1 MKKIRE
7 KKILET
13 LLEIKKGN
21 FDNIDYNVEMNLSN
35 LILDEVLGENVDLA
49 IKNKPQ
55 ILGSL
60 KNVNLKIFDSKK
72 NEIENLKANI
82 KRLILKDG
90 IKPSEMLIIGDDRYR
105 KNLEFI
111 NYSFPIFET
120 KTYDFFKFV
129 NYDIETK
136 KISELINLL
145 SVIEDDKIKEVLHI
159 DIKALKD
166 DLILTGDK
174 NIFSYFK
181 TKEEQSF
188 LYLYSFFRILDED
201 VDNVFLNIFSFLKS
215 LRLDINTLDRLSKK
229 IIVGDYKAKNGID
242 FIQYDEIDNKI
253 LLDKK
258 VVFVLGFNEAF
269 FFKKGYNLKKEDEQ
283 KSFKIQ
289 EYQFMK
295 KMQLV
300 QNSLIFITAV
310 DEFNYNKKYIKFN
323 FDYNNEIDDFE
334 NALIKKDIEELNLI
348 AKNNTVLYERLNLIK
363 KVINKDFSDFDFDK
377 DKFQNNGSSL
387 SVTKL
392 ESFNRCPL
400 NSFLTYELDLKE
412 KETLTIE
419 SRVIGNFMHKVLEII
434 FNPLNEK
441 ILRDCS
447 SEDFNFLVDDTFN
460 KLSVQIPIN
469 NEKERSFLHEFLLK
483 FKKELNILR
492 KQYLISNFKIKDVEK
507 NISINIGANRISGKI
522 DRVDFLNNNILLIDY
537 KSSNKDLTEK
547 TISEGTALQLPLYA
561 KYYKE
566 NGYNISG
573 MFYKE
578 IKGIKSKDN
587 NHFFTGLTKTE
598 DLNDIDKNL
607 DEPSFIN
614 VKFNKDGNISK
625 SSKVYNDLDKFISLA
640 EDIALE
646 TIDKIK
652 NNEIKAKPI
661 EDRICDYCNFK
672 SICNKWC

>member
-35 LILDEVLGENVDLA
+35 LILDEVLGENIDLV

-72 NEIENLKANI
+72 DEIENLKANI

-111 NYSFPIFET
+111 NYSFSIFET

-145 SVIEDDKIKEVLHI
+145 SVIEDDKIKEILHI

-258 VVFVLGFNEAF
+258 VVFVLGFDEAF

-295 KMQLV
+295 KMQFV
-300 QNSLIFITAV
+300 QDSLIFITAV

-334 NALIKKDIEELNLI
+334 NALIKNDMEELNEI

-377 DKFQNNGSSL
+377 GIKNNGSSL

-400 NSFLTYELDLKE
+400 NSFLTYELDLRE

-419 SRVIGNFMHKVLEII
+419 SRVIGNFMHKVLEVI

-441 ILRDCS
+441 ILKDCN
-447 SEDFNFLVDDTFN
+447 SEDFIFLVDDTLN

-492 KQYLISNFKIKDVEK
+492 EQYLISNFKIKDVEK
-507 NISINIGANRISGKI
+507 NISINIGANKISGKI

-561 KYYKE
+561 KYYKG
-566 NGYNISG
+566 NSYNISG

-607 DEPSFIN
+607 NEPSFIN
-614 VKFNKDGNISK
+614 VKFNKDGSISK
-625 SSKVYNDLDKFISLA
+625 TSKVYNDLDKFISLA

-661 EDRICDYCNFK
+661 EDRVCDYCNFK

>member
-35 LILDEVLGENVDLA
+35 LILDEVLGENLELA

-72 NEIENLKANI
+72 DEIENLKANI

-90 IKPSEMLIIGDDRYR
+90 IKPSEMVIIGDDRYR

-111 NYSFPIFET
+111 NYSFSIFET

-129 NYDIETK
+129 NYDIERK

-145 SVIEDDKIKEVLHI
+145 SVIEDDKIKEILHI

-215 LRLDINTLDRLSKK
+215 LRLDINMLDRLSKK

-258 VVFVLGFNEAF
+258 VVFVLGFDEAF

-400 NSFLTYELDLKE
+400 NSFLIYELNLRE

-447 SEDFNFLVDDTFN
+447 SEDFNFLVDDTLN

-566 NGYNISG
+566 NSYNISG

-614 VKFNKDGNISK
+614 VKFNKDGSISK

>member
-49 IKNKPQ
+49 IKNKSQ

-72 NEIENLKANI
+72 DEIENLKANI

-145 SVIEDDKIKEVLHI
+145 SVIEDDKIKEILHI

-258 VVFVLGFNEAF
+258 VVFVLGFDEAF
-269 FFKKGYNLKKEDEQ
+269 FFKKGCNLEKEDEQ
-283 KSFKIQ
+283 RSFKIQ
-289 EYQFMK
+289 EYQFIK
-295 KMQLV
+295 KMKLV

-334 NALIKKDIEELNLI
+334 NALIKKDIEELNVI

-377 DKFQNNGSSL
+377 GIKNNGSFL

-400 NSFLTYELDLKE
+400 NSFLTYELNLRE

-419 SRVIGNFMHKVLEII
+419 SRVIGNFMHKVLETI

-441 ILRDCS
+441 ILRDCD
-447 SEDFNFLVDDTFN
+447 SERFNSLIDDTFN
-460 KLSVQIPIN
+460 KLSIQIPIN

-561 KYYKE
+561 KYYKG

-607 DEPSFIN
+607 NEPSFIN
-614 VKFNKDGNISK
+614 VKFNKDGSISK

-661 EDRICDYCNFK
+661 EDRVCDYCNFK

>member
-55 ILGSL
+55 ILGAL
-60 KNVNLKIFDSKK
+60 KNVNLKIFNSKK
-72 NEIENLKANI
+72 DEIENLKANI

-111 NYSFPIFET
+111 NYSFSIFET

-145 SVIEDDKIKEVLHI
+145 SVIEDDKIKEILHI

-201 VDNVFLNIFSFLKS
+201 VDNVFLNIFSFFKS

-258 VVFVLGFNEAF
+258 VVFVLGFDEAF

-334 NALIKKDIEELNLI
+334 NALIKKDIEELNVI

-377 DKFQNNGSSL
+377 GIKNNGSSL

-400 NSFLTYELDLKE
+400 NSFLTYELNLRE

-419 SRVIGNFMHKVLEII
+419 SRVIGNFMHKVLEVI
-434 FNPLNEK
+434 FNPL
-441 ILRDCS
+441 IFWLM
-447 SEDFNFLVDDTFN
+447 
-460 KLSVQIPIN
+460 IP
-469 NEKERSFLHEFLLK
+469 
-483 FKKELNILR
+483 
-492 KQYLISNFKIKDVEK
+492 LISYLFKFRLTMKK
-507 NISINIGANRISGKI
+507 
-522 DRVDFLNNNILLIDY
+522 
-537 KSSNKDLTEK
+537 KDL
-547 TISEGTALQLPLYA
+547 
-561 KYYKE
+561 
-566 NGYNISG
+566 
-573 MFYKE
+573 FYM
-578 IKGIKSKDN
+578 N
-587 NHFFTGLTKTE
+587 FF
-598 DLNDIDKNL
+598 
-607 DEPSFIN
+607 
-614 VKFNKDGNISK
+614 
-625 SSKVYNDLDKFISLA
+625 
-640 EDIALE
+640 
-646 TIDKIK
+646 
-652 NNEIKAKPI
+652 
-661 EDRICDYCNFK
+661 
-672 SICNKWC
+672 